1 MKKIKYLS
9 LGWLCYDFYSY
20 YVFSICIA
28 TSRAIVPVGK

>member
-1 MKKIKYLS
+1 LYEKIKYLS

-28 TSRAIVPVGK
+28 LSTACFLA